1 MGSKGNMVNKKREFK
16 SISILK
22 YVGVCVVLGA
32 ILEIVGFSGNIAII
46 VAVIMVVLDLV
57 K

>member
-1 MGSKGNMVNKKREFK
+1 MVNKKKEFK

-22 YVGVCVVLGA
+22 YVGVWIVLGA
-32 ILEIVGFSGNIAII
+32 ALEIVGFSGNIAII
-46 VAVIMVVLDLV
+46 VAVIMVVFDLI